1 MSNQEP
7 MLSAQEISTRNLV
20 SHIESNINQEGNKQ
34 LMLFLGICL
43 NDIDIVNRAVGLGA
57 DVAEVL
63 SNRNHLIL
71 TNMGYRTNPPNA
83 PERPVSPINVQDI
96 HTN

>member
-43 NDIDIVNRAVGLGA
+43 NDVDIVTRAINLGV
-57 DVAEVL
+57 DVTEEL
-63 SNRNHLIL
+63 SNKNNWIL
-71 TNMGYRTNPPNA
+71 NQMGYDTNLLNA
-83 PERPVSPINVQDI
+83 SERPLSPISVRDI
-96 HTN
+96 Y

>member
-7 MLSAQEISTRNLV
+7 MQETAARNLV
-20 SHIESNINQEGNKQ
+20 SYIEFDINGEGYKQ

-43 NDIDIVNRAVGLGA
+43 NDVDIVTRAINLGV
-57 DVAEVL
+57 DVTEEL
-63 SNRNHLIL
+63 SNKNNWIL
-71 TNMGYRTNPPNA
+71 NQMGYDTNLLNA
-83 PERPVSPINVQDI
+83 SERPLSPINVQDI

>member
-20 SHIESNINQEGNKQ
+20 SYIEFDINGEGYKQ

-43 NDIDIVNRAVGLGA
+43 NDVDIVTRAINLGV
-57 DVAEVL
+57 DVTEEL
-63 SNRNHLIL
+63 SNKNNRIL
-71 TNMGYRTNPPNA
+71 NQMGYDTNLLNA
-83 PERPVSPINVQDI
+83 SERPLSPISVRDI
-96 HTN
+96 Y